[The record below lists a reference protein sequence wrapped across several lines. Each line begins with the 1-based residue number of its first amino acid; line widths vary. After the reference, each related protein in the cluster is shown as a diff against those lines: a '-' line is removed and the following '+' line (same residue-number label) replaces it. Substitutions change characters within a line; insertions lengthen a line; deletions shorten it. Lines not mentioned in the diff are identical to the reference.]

1 MNLGIG
7 AYYTFRGNV
16 REGLLFFIFAGMG
29 RLHGIYEVVLGK
41 VGRTIAGESLG
52 AIGKSIAT
60 KLTGI
65 SLDSPAALNTF
76 MYTVLTKSERK
87 VFRAVLTQLKENP
100 KSVQDALET
109 LSKEVAQAR
118 GVYRDISF
126 TNAMKLKPAAGKF
139 IKNTFIDLAITI
151 PAAQKGYDSLKSYLK
166 SKGIDITWGER
177 DEKLIEYLAENKTES
192 QIKNLYKVMLE
203 IGTGLNKEESQY
215 YQKEL
220 DKINKANE
228 EEAKK
233 ELDKF
238 VEMTEADV
246 KEHKQEIKDKVTKEK
261 KETNDFMRTL
271 SDPKNLSKI
280 DSVINL
286 EK

>member
-1 MNLGIG
+1 
-7 AYYTFRGNV
+7 
-16 REGLLFFIFAGMG
+16 
-29 RLHGIYEVVLGK
+29 
-41 VGRTIAGESLG
+41 
-52 AIGKSIAT
+52 
-60 KLTGI
+60 
-65 SLDSPAALNTF
+65 
-76 MYTVLTKSERK
+76 
-87 VFRAVLTQLKENP
+87 
-100 KSVQDALET
+100 
-109 LSKEVAQAR
+109 
-118 GVYRDISF
+118 
-126 TNAMKLKPAAGKF
+126 MKLKPAAGKF

-192 QIKNLYKVMLE
+192 QIKNLYKVMME

-271 SDPKNLSKI
+271 SDPKNLNKI